1 MVSDSGDI
9 GKKLYLLV
17 AAAQDQQAA
26 VEAALKR
33 LAAQEE
39 ALKGERL
46 KLAEGVAALQAEIAA
61 LRQAARAVGPELQRG
76 TQEAVRTAVVNS
88 LAGAGDAAARAAAA
102 AARPVLD
109 RLDGVAE
116 TAREVEASLKRVV
129 GWVTWRLL
137 GRVAAVAAGCLLVV
151 VLVNGALRLWTDY
164 DLALKRAQKAVL
176 EAEIAGLQGT
186 RDEMVKAGMQA
197 QITRCGG
204 RPCIRVNEAAGK
216 YAADGHDDYRI
227 IFGY

>member
-33 LAAQEE
+33 LVAQEE
-39 ALKGERL
+39 ALKGERQE
-46 KLAEGVAALQAEIAA
+46 LAEGVAALRAEIVA

-76 TQEAVRTAVVNS
+76 TQEAVRAAVVAS

-116 TAREVEASLKRVV
+116 TAREVEASRKRVV

-151 VLVNGALRLWTDY
+151 VLANLSIRWWTEWDIAF
-164 DLALKRAQKAVL
+164 DRAQQAVL
-176 EAEIAGLQGT
+176 EAKIAGLQDT
-186 RDEMVKAGMQA
+186 HDELVRTGMLA
-197 QITRCGG
+197 KISRCGSG
-204 RPCIRVNEAAGK
+204 AKPCIRVNEAAGTFG
-216 YAADGHDDYRI
+216 DPPDYRI